1 MLTFAAWGGS
11 SPAGDPSPASS
22 QVRRSPVR
30 PDVPARRVFLECT
43 STQASRYNTGIQRA
57 VRNLVNAS
65 LAIAPCTAVVYNGR
79 HFEAIDA
86 LPYQAPSGSARK
98 GRFAIDLLRG
108 AFQRTRSGVIRGI
121 PVRSVRNVLF
131 SQRLEYG
138 LRSVVYAA
146 QNARRWAGSYGRDSA
161 LRVDFQRRDVLVLL
175 DSTWNVDLTREL
187 KRANEAGAEIWVVVN
202 DLIPIQYPDF
212 APEGSPILL
221 DRWLRRTVP
230 YAHGLL
236 GISRAVADALRD
248 HLEHSGIAREGLRI
262 EYFHLGAGI
271 ETDAGDEA
279 IDASVKS
286 TFDAA
291 SGPAYLCVG
300 TVEPRKQHALVL
312 DAFERLWPLAPD
324 AKLVFFGR
332 HGWRSDDLARRI
344 RTHPEFGRR
353 LIWIEAGSDTE
364 LDYAYRH
371 ASALIFASRC
381 EGFGLPLA
389 EAMQYGLPVIASNI
403 PVFREIGGD
412 YPRYFDVDS
421 ADALLDAVRD
431 FERERAAGSVKQR
444 MQPWLSW
451 PDSARMLLRTVA
463 GDVTA

>member
-1 MLTFAAWGGS
+1 V
-11 SPAGDPSPASS
+11 D
-22 QVRRSPVR
+22 

-43 STQASRYNTGIQRA
+43 STHASHYNTGIQRA

-86 LPYQAPSGSARK
+86 LPYQAPIGPDRK
-98 GRFAIDLLRG
+98 GRLAVDLLRG

-121 PVRSVRNVLF
+121 PARSVRNALF

-146 QNARRWAGSYGRDSA
+146 QNARRWAGSYGRNASPI
-161 LRVDFQRRDVLVLL
+161 DFQHGDVLVLL

-187 KRANEAGAEIWVVVN
+187 KRANEAGADIWVVVN

-236 GISRAVADALRD
+236 GISHTVAEALRD
-248 HLEHSGIAREGLRI
+248 HLERSGIAREGLRI

-271 ETDAGDEA
+271 ETDSDDEA
-279 IDASVKS
+279 IEDAVKS
-286 TFDAA
+286 VFDAA
-291 SGPAYLCVG
+291 SGPVYLSVG

-312 DAFERLWPLAPD
+312 DAFERLWRLATD

-332 HGWRSDDLARRI
+332 HGWRSDDLARRV

-353 LIWIEAGSDTE
+353 LIWIEAGSDAA

-371 ASALIFASRC
+371 ASAMIFASRC

-389 EAMQYGLPVIASNI
+389 EAMKYGLPVIASDI

-412 YPRYFDVDS
+412 YPRYFDVYS
-421 ADALLDAVRD
+421 ADALLEAVRD
-431 FERERAAGSVKQR
+431 FEHERAVGSVKR
-444 MQPWLSW
+444 RPRPWLSW

-463 GDVTA
+463 GGVAG